1 MPSIAFHA
9 VQRLIDDLTD
19 DHLTI
24 LSPTGGLSRII
35 ANDDFALIRRN
46 ISSQVKLASF
56 KD

>member
-9 VQRLIDDLTD
+9 VQRFIDDLTD